1 MVPQREHLAASARS
15 GTRTEQSRIIGSI
28 ALALMLAISF
38 ITGLPA
44 ANASTT
50 AGGYDG
56 PAALPRVFI
65 QTAMANTPAP
75 GITIT
80 VNSGEN
86 LQAALNNAKCGDTVQ
101 LQAGA
106 TFTGSFTFPAKACD
120 NSHWIVVRTNAPDSV
135 LPAEGTRLTPCY
147 AGMSSLPGR
156 PAFHCSS
163 TKNVLARLEMTYS
176 ASGPIVF
183 ATGANHYRLI
193 GLEITRTEKSGITYS
208 LASVATH
215 RTATGAANG
224 TANNLILDRV
234 WMHGTA
240 QDDTKKGF
248 LLDGVSYGSLIDS
261 FVTDIHC
268 VAITGACTDAAAVG
282 GGANPVGP
290 FKISGNFLESSGEN
304 ILFGGTHSAITP
316 ADIEITYNHMFKPL
330 TWMKGQPGY
339 VGGANGNP
347 FIVKNLFELKNAQRV
362 LLDSNIM
369 ENVWGGYSQFGYAL
383 VLTPK
388 NELCPI
394 CQVTDITIR
403 YNYVSHMGGALQLAN
418 GLADNGAI
426 PLGGGRYSIHDDVFD
441 DIDGTTYHGT
451 NSFAQVTTG
460 PNVPDLHDIT
470 INHVTE
476 FAQKT
481 MLGVGDVLSTNEPM
495 TNFVFTNNIV
505 SAGAFPIWS
514 AGTDGSLNC
523 AFHDSPTVTLH
534 ACFSTYTFSNNAIMA
549 IPGLAPE
556 SSWPMHN
563 LFPSSAAAVEF
574 VNYNGGNGGDYNL
587 QPGSPYRNL
596 GTDGKDLGADV
607 PGLSAAIATV
617 Q

>member
-1 MVPQREHLAASARS
+1 MLLVSLSAS
-15 GTRTEQSRIIGSI
+15 
-28 ALALMLAISF
+28 
-38 ITGLPA
+38 LP
-44 ANASTT
+44 ANASTS

-56 PAALPRVFI
+56 PAALPRVLI

-75 GITIT
+75 GITTT
-80 VNSGEN
+80 VTSGES
-86 LQAALNNAKCGDTVQ
+86 LQTALNNAKCGDTIH

-106 TFTGSFTFPAKACD
+106 TFTGSFTFPAKGCD
-120 NSHWIVVRTNAPDSV
+120 NNHWIIVRTSAPDSA
-135 LPAEGTRLTPCY
+135 LPPEGTRLTPCY
-147 AGMSSLPGR
+147 AGVSSLPGR
-156 PAFHCSS
+156 PAFHCAS
-163 TKNVLARLEMTYS
+163 TNNVLAKLEMTYS

-183 ATGANHYRLI
+183 ASGANYYRLI
-193 GLEITRTEKSGITYS
+193 GLEITRTAKSGITYS

-240 QDDTKKGF
+240 QDDTKKAF
-248 LLDGVSYGSLIDS
+248 LVDGISYGSLIDS

-268 VAITGACTDAAAVG
+268 VAITGACTDAAAVSG
-282 GGANPVGP
+282 GQNPVGP
-290 FKISGNFLESSGEN
+290 FKISNNFLESSGEN
-304 ILFGGTHSAITP
+304 ILLGGTQSAITP
-316 ADIEITYNHMFKPL
+316 ADIEITHNHMFKPL

-369 ENVWGGYSQFGYAL
+369 EYTWGGFSQFGYAI

-403 YNYVSHMGGALQLAN
+403 YNYISHVGGGMQLAN
-418 GLADNGAI
+418 GLADNGAK

-441 DIDGTTYHGT
+441 DINGTLFHGT
-451 NSFAQVTTG
+451 NTFAQVTTG
-460 PNVPDLHDIT
+460 PGVSDLHDIT

-481 MLGVGDVLSTNEPM
+481 MLGLGVVLSTNVPM
-495 TNFVFTNNIV
+495 PNFVFTNNIV
-505 SAGAFPIWS
+505 SAGAFPLWS
-514 AGTDGSLNC
+514 TGTDGSLNC
-523 AFHDSPTVTLH
+523 AFHDVPIITLP
-534 ACFSTYTFSNNAIMA
+534 ACFSSYVFSNNAIIA
-549 IPGLAPE
+549 IPGLAPV
-556 SSWPMHN
+556 SSWPAHN
-563 LFPSSAAAVEF
+563 FFPASPTAVEF

-587 QPGSPYRNL
+587 QSSSPYNGM
-596 GTDGKDLGADV
+596 GTDGKDLGANL
-607 PGLSAAIATV
+607 PALTAAIANV
-617 Q
+617 R